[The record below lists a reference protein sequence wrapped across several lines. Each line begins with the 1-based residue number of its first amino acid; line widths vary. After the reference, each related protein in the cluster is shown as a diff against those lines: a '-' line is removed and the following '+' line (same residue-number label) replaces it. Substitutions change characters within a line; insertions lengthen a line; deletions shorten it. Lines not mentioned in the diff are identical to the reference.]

1 MNKLL
6 TVTAVF
12 GLAPALAFAG
22 GLDRSGQGIGAIF
35 NDPGHME
42 FSFGYVDPDVSGT
55 TTLFCGLCSSGD
67 VAPAYTQIG
76 AATVMGIGK
85 DLSLGLSRS
94 YVA

>member
-35 NDPGHME
+35 NDPGHLE

-55 TTLFCGLCSSGD
+55 SALCLGCSSGD
-67 VAPAYTQIG
+67 VAPAYTQFG
-76 AATVMGIGK
+76 AARLWASKKT
-85 DLSLGLSRS
+85 
-94 YVA
+94 